1 MHKNRAGALR
11 PRHDL
16 IICVFVSTPT
26 IDREPLKTG
35 RMIEV
40 KHPVLFRLVFFLFL
54 PVLQCMTLLVGFL
67 IGFDSKHWEL
77 IVTLL
82 GWVAL
87 AALFAYFIRGGDLFR
102 WEIAP
107 TSDDGAYFED
117 NADVSQCKNQSVGRR
132 DA

>member
-1 MHKNRAGALR
+1 MKRQYIPEN
-11 PRHDL
+11 P
-16 IICVFVSTPT
+16 CVLSFSREKWVSFNTRQP
-26 IDREPLKTG
+26 DLKTG
-35 RMIEV
+35 RMNEV
-40 KHPVLFRLVFFLFL
+40 KHPVLFRLVFFLLL

>member
-1 MHKNRAGALR
+1 MAFSARQ
-11 PRHDL
+11 
-16 IICVFVSTPT
+16 VFPDVWH
-26 IDREPLKTG
+26 IADCMG
-35 RMIEV
+35 V
-40 KHPVLFRLVFFLFL
+40 
-54 PVLQCMTLLVGFL
+54 CMTLLVGFL

-102 WEIAP
+102 WEVAP

-117 NADVSQCKNQSVGRR
+117 NADVSQCKNQSVGRK

>member
-1 MHKNRAGALR
+1 
-11 PRHDL
+11 
-16 IICVFVSTPT
+16 
-26 IDREPLKTG
+26 
-35 RMIEV
+35 MIEV

-102 WEIAP
+102 WVIAP
-107 TSDDGAYFED
+107 TSDDGACFDET
-117 NADVSQCKNQSVGRR
+117 ADTSQCENQSIGRR